1 MVHPGH
7 LDILPSAAL
16 DERYSP
22 AKALQNCILLF
33 CLFFKCCKGPN
44 IRRRPCNI
52 SQLSSAR
59 LGTAPRLS
67 SHCTVLSQTD
77 EPNFSGCM
85 YVQAGTLSGN
95 PLAMVAG
102 LKTLE
107 ILDRPGTYE
116 YLEKITD
123 RLITG
128 LLNEAKEAGHEV
140 CGGHISGMTLHSA
153 ETVLRCYRLVDCPG
167 AAADHS
173 CSMACLHL
181 LAL

>member
-1 MVHPGH
+1 
-7 LDILPSAAL
+7 
-16 DERYSP
+16 
-22 AKALQNCILLF
+22 
-33 CLFFKCCKGPN
+33 
-44 IRRRPCNI
+44 
-52 SQLSSAR
+52 
-59 LGTAPRLS
+59 
-67 SHCTVLSQTD
+67 
-77 EPNFSGCM
+77 M

-140 CGGHISGMTLHSA
+140 CGGHISGTLLYSA
-153 ETVLRCYRLVDCPG
+153 ETVLWCCRLVDCPG
-167 AAADHS
+167 VADQVMQHGLS
-173 CSMACLHL
+173 ASARTVAYIATQYSALSHL
-181 LAL
+181 AGVLPKSQEPMLGIWRHQLVI